1 MTLLSISKSKIY
13 PLIALAVAGSLPGFA
28 MEPVCLRSP
37 ALVVQAIESGATS
50 TMLAHADGYRIAS
63 VRWDPLLNRR
73 WAVIASCNHP
83 DRPSIAMLLSEA
95 KSQNAF
101 ASLSASP
108 VSPPLPTPFPV
119 VHAGDLV
126 QLVGQENNLRIEV
139 SGRAMEAGSA
149 GSIVHVRVVTSG
161 FEAERERMFSGIVR
175 GAGRV
180 EIHP

>member
-1 MTLLSISKSKIY
+1 
-13 PLIALAVAGSLPGFA
+13 
-28 MEPVCLRSP
+28 
-37 ALVVQAIESGATS
+37 
-50 TMLAHADGYRIAS
+50 
-63 VRWDPLLNRR
+63 
-73 WAVIASCNHP
+73 
-83 DRPSIAMLLSEA
+83 MLLSEA